1 MTRFE
6 NHSKRLRLFSAAL
19 LLPIFIAGCGGAKEG
34 SSGANAAAA
43 KSARMQVLGAA
54 GPAPVYLGTA
64 GSYAILAK
72 TGITTTGPT
81 AVVGNL
87 AVSPI
92 DSTAMTGFGLIA
104 DGSNTFSTSSLV
116 AGKIYAADYAAP
128 TPAVLTAA
136 ISDLEAAYTDAAGRT
151 TPDFTELGT
160 GDISGLTLVPGLYKW
175 GTGVVI
181 NSDVTLSGGPNDVW
195 IFQIAGNLAVAS
207 AKHVTLAGGAQ
218 AKNIF
223 WQVAGQTTLGTTSDV
238 KGIILCKTQVVMQT
252 GAVLNG
258 NALAQTQ
265 VTLDANR
272 VTSAASDTTAP
283 SVSATF
289 PVNSATGAALNKV
302 VSALF
307 SEEMDPATLNAAT
320 FTLMQGATPVS
331 GSVTCA
337 GSGATFTPAADL
349 AAHSLYTATISTV
362 ARDLAGNALE
372 HDVVWSFTT
381 GAAPDTVAPTVT
393 SSTPADQAGDVAL
406 NKSVSAVFSEAMDP
420 LTVAAAFSL
429 KQGATPVS
437 GAVSYAG
444 TTATFTPSTLLAPN
458 TLYTA
463 TIGTGA
469 RDLAGNAL
477 ASSTAFS
484 FTTNQTIAKGLAP
497 VSLGMAGNYVILAKT
512 GVSTVPTSAITGDV
526 GVSPVAASYL
536 TGFALSADATNVFSS
551 STQVTG
557 RLFAADYA
565 GPTPSNLTTAVGS
578 METAYT
584 DAAGRPGPNF
594 IELNSGE
601 IGGWTLV
608 PGLYK
613 WGSDVL
619 ISSDVT
625 LNGGPNDVWIFQI
638 AGGILQANATRV
650 TLSGGAQAKNIIWQ
664 VAGGSGVSLGT
675 MAHFEGI
682 VLAKTAISLNTG
694 ASVNGRLLSQTAV
707 TLKSNTVT
715 QPAL

>member
-1 MTRFE
+1 MTSFE

-19 LLPIFIAGCGGAKEG
+19 LLPIFMAGCGANPGAG
-34 SSGANAAAA
+34 AVSASSTHL
-43 KSARMQVLGAA
+43 QVPGAA
-54 GPAPVYLGTA
+54 GPEPVNLGTA

-87 AVSPI
+87 GVSPI
-92 DSTAMTGFGLIA
+92 ASTSMTGFGLIA
-104 DGSNTFSTSSLV
+104 DATNTFATSSLV
-116 AGKIYAADYAAP
+116 TGKIYAADYASP
-128 TPAVLTAA
+128 TPAVLTTAV
-136 ISDLEAAYTDAAGRT
+136 SDMEAAYTDAAGRP

-175 GTGVVI
+175 GTGVSV

-195 IFQIAGNLAVAS
+195 IFQIAGNLNLAS
-207 AKHVTLAGGAQ
+207 ATHVTLAGGAQ

-223 WQVAGQTTLGTTSDV
+223 WQVAGQTTLGTTSDF

-252 GAVLNG
+252 GTVLNG

-265 VTLDANR
+265 VTLDANM
-272 VTSAASDTTAP
+272 VTSAASDTVAP
-283 SVSATF
+283 KLSATF
-289 PVNSATGAALNKV
+289 PVDRATGAALNKV

-307 SEEMDPATLNAAT
+307 SEGMDPATVNATT
-320 FTLMQGATPVS
+320 FTLMQGTTPVA
-331 GSVTCA
+331 GSVSCA
-337 GSGATFTPAADL
+337 GTGTTFTPAADL
-349 AAHSLYTATISTV
+349 AANSLYSATITTA

-381 GAAPDTVAPTVT
+381 GAAADTVAPTVT
-393 SSTPADQAGDVAL
+393 SHTPADQANDVAM
-406 NKSVSAVFSEAMDP
+406 NKSVSAVFSEAMNP
-420 LTVAAAFSL
+420 ATVSAAFSL
-429 KQGATPVS
+429 KQGATPVA
-437 GAVSYAG
+437 GAITYAG
-444 TTATFTPSTLLAPN
+444 TTATFTPAALLAPS
-458 TLYTA
+458 TLYIA
-463 TIGTGA
+463 TISTGA
-469 RDLAGNAL
+469 RDFAGNAL
-477 ASSTAFS
+477 AKSTVFS
-484 FTTNQTIAKGLAP
+484 FTTNQTIAKGQAP

-536 TGFALSADATNVFSS
+536 TGFALSADASNVFSS

-557 RLFAADYA
+557 KLFAADYA
-565 GPTPSNLTTAVGS
+565 GPTPSNLTTAVSS

-584 DAAGRPGPNF
+584 DAAGRPTPDF

-601 IGGWTLV
+601 IGGRTLV

-625 LNGGPNDVWIFQI
+625 LSGGPNDVWIFQI
-638 AGGILQANATRV
+638 AGGIFQANATRV
-650 TLSGGAQAKNIIWQ
+650 TVTGGAQAKNIIWQ
-664 VAGGSGVSLGT
+664 VAGGAGVALGT
-675 MAHFEGI
+675 TAHFEGI
-682 VLAKTAISLNTG
+682 VLAKTAITLNTG

-715 QPAL
+715 QPAW

>member
-1 MTRFE
+1 MTRCK
-6 NHSKRLRLFSAAL
+6 NQSKRLRLFSAAL
-19 LLPIFIAGCGGAKEG
+19 LLPVFIAGCGAKDG
-34 SSGANAAAA
+34 SSSVSAVAA
-43 KSARMQVLGAA
+43 KSAQMQVLGAA

-64 GSYAILAK
+64 GSYAILTK
-72 TGITTTGPT
+72 TGITTTGST
-81 AVVGNL
+81 AVVGNMG
-87 AVSPI
+87 VSPI

-104 DGSNTFSTSSLV
+104 DGTNTFSTSSLV
-116 AGKIYAADYAAP
+116 TGKIYAADYATP

-136 ISDLEAAYTDAAGRT
+136 VSDMEAAYTDAAGRT

-160 GDISGLTLVPGLYKW
+160 GDISGLTLVPGLYKL
-175 GTGVVI
+175 GTGVSV
-181 NSDVTLSGGPNDVW
+181 NSDVTLSGGPDDVW

-223 WQVAGQTTLGTTSDV
+223 WQVAGQTTLGTTSDF
-238 KGIILCKTQVVMQT
+238 KGIILSKTQIVMQT

-265 VTLDANR
+265 VTLDANM
-272 VTSAASDTTAP
+272 VTSAASDTAAP
-283 SVSATF
+283 KVSATF
-289 PVNSATGAALNKV
+289 PVDAATGAALNKV

-307 SEEMDPATLNAAT
+307 SEAMDPATVNATT
-320 FTLMQGATPVS
+320 FTLMQGTTPVA

-337 GSGATFTPAADL
+337 GTDATFTPAADL
-349 AAHSLYTATISTV
+349 AANTLYTATISSA

-372 HDVVWSFTT
+372 NNVVWSFTT
-381 GAAPDTVAPTVT
+381 GAAPDTIAPTVT
-393 SSTPADQAGDVAL
+393 SSTPADQASGVAI

-420 LTVAAAFSL
+420 LTVSAAFDL
-429 KQGATPVS
+429 KQGATPVA
-437 GAVSYAG
+437 GAVTYAG
-444 TTATFTPSTLLAPN
+444 TTFTFTPAAFLAPN

-463 TIGTGA
+463 TISTGA

-477 ASSTAFS
+477 ATSTAFS
-484 FTTNQTIAKGLAP
+484 FTTNQTVAKGLAP

-526 GVSPVAASYL
+526 GVSPVAASYI

-551 STQVTG
+551 STQVIG
-557 RLFAADYA
+557 KIFAADYA
-565 GPTPSNLTTAVGS
+565 GPTPSNLTTAVSS

-584 DAAGRPGPNF
+584 DAAGRPTPDF
-594 IELNSGE
+594 VELNSGE
-601 IGGWTLV
+601 IGGWTLI

-638 AGGILQANATRV
+638 AGGVSQANATRV
-650 TLSGGAQAKNIIWQ
+650 TLTGGAQAKNIIWQ
-664 VAGGSGVSLGT
+664 VAGGAGVAVGT
-675 MAHFEGI
+675 TAHFEGI
-682 VLAKTAISLNTG
+682 VLAKTAINLNTG

-707 TLKSNTVT
+707 TLKSSTVT
-715 QPAL
+715 QPAQ

>member
-1 MTRFE
+1 MTRLKY
-6 NHSKRLRLFSAAL
+6 HSTRLKLFAAAL
-19 LLPIFIAGCGGAKEG
+19 LLPTFIVGCGANEG
-34 SSGANAAAA
+34 SSNLKAVAA
-43 KSARMQVLGAA
+43 KSAQRQLTGAA
-54 GPAPVYLGTA
+54 GPAPVYLGSA

-72 TGITTTGPT
+72 TGITTTGST
-81 AVVGNL
+81 AVVGNMG
-87 AVSPI
+87 VSPI

-104 DGSNTFSTSSLV
+104 DGTNTFATSSLV
-116 AGKIYAADYAAP
+116 TGKIYAADFAAP

-136 ISDLEAAYTDAAGRT
+136 VSDMEAAYTDAAGRT

-160 GDISGLTLVPGLYKW
+160 GDLSGLTLVPGLYKW
-175 GTGVVI
+175 GTGVAV

-207 AKHVTLAGGAQ
+207 AKQVMLAGGAQ

-223 WQVAGQTTLGTTSDV
+223 WQVAGQTTLGTTSV
-238 KGIILCKTQVVMQT
+238 LKGIILCKTQVVMQT

-265 VTLDANR
+265 VTLDANT
-272 VTSAASDTTAP
+272 VTSAASDTAAP
-283 SVSATF
+283 KVSATF
-289 PVNSATGAALNKV
+289 PVNTATGAALNKV

-307 SEEMDPATLNAAT
+307 SEEMDPATVNATT
-320 FTLMQGATPVS
+320 FTLMQGTTPVE
-331 GSVTCA
+331 GSVTCD
-337 GSGATFTPAADL
+337 STGATFTPAADL
-349 AAHSLYTATISTV
+349 AANSLYTATISSA

-372 HDVVWSFTT
+372 HNVIWSFTT
-381 GAAPDTVAPTVT
+381 GAVPDTIAPTVT
-393 SSTPADQAGDVAL
+393 SSTPADQAIEVAI
-406 NKSVSAVFSEAMDP
+406 NKSVSVVFSEAMDP
-420 LTVAAAFSL
+420 LRVSTAFSL
-429 KQGATPVS
+429 MQGATPVA

-444 TTATFTPSTLLAPN
+444 TTATFTPAAFLAPN

-463 TIGTGA
+463 TISTAA

-477 ASSTAFS
+477 ANSTAFS
-484 FTTNQTIAKGLAP
+484 FTTNQTVTKGLAP
-497 VSLGMAGNYVILAKT
+497 VSLGMAGNFVILAKT
-512 GVSTVPTSAITGDV
+512 GVSTVPTSAITGDI

-536 TGFALSADATNVFSS
+536 TGFALSADATNVFSN

-557 RLFAADYA
+557 KLFAADYA

-584 DAAGRPGPNF
+584 DAAGRPNPDF

-613 WGSDVL
+613 WGSAVL

-638 AGGILQANATRV
+638 AGGISQANATRV
-650 TLSGGAQAKNIIWQ
+650 TLTGGAQAKNIIWQ
-664 VAGGSGVSLGT
+664 VAGGAGVALGT
-675 MAHFEGI
+675 TAHFEGI
-682 VLAKTAISLNTG
+682 VLAKTAITLNTG
-694 ASVNGRLLSQTAV
+694 ATVNGRLLSQTAV
-707 TLKSNTVT
+707 TLKSSTVT